1 MSTLREVK
9 DRIASV
15 RSTLKITSAM
25 KLVASSKLRK
35 AQRTI
40 EALRPYEEAL
50 ETILAAASG
59 SAHTIGTTSMAGG
72 SGIGQQPVKLGKRA
86 AEQYLSS
93 QQSYDQ
99 FERQNHSC
107 QGLPLVVLAFSSNSS
122 MCGAFNTN
130 VIKKVQEL
138 QQEAAASG
146 QTLEFWAFGK
156 KMYEFLRK
164 NGAPSSRDFTP
175 LVAHPEFAP
184 VAGAAEELR
193 TLYESGRIGGALLV
207 YNHFV
212 STGRQQVVVEPYLG
226 FDDPGQQDE
235 EEQILAEEHYIIEP
249 SRAELLERLAPQVM
263 ALKLYAALLDSAAA
277 EHAARMVAMQAAT
290 DNGESLLSELTLE
303 YNKGRQQKITS
314 EILDLVAGA
323 AQ

>member
-59 SAHTIGTTSMAGG
+59 SGKGVP
-72 SGIGQQPVKLGKRA
+72 QQPVKLGKRA
-86 AEQYLSS
+86 AAAHPFWNLPEAA
-93 QQSYDQ
+93 
-99 FERQNHSC
+99 E
-107 QGLPLVVLAFSSNSS
+107 PLVVLAFSSNSS

-130 VIKKVQEL
+130 AIKKVQEL

-226 FDDPGQQDE
+226 FDDPGLQDE

-263 ALKLYAALLDSAAA
+263 DLKLYAALLDSAAA